1 MPREGGCRVRERE
14 RESPLSNG
22 FCKRQIHPLT
32 SQSVDKGYPIE
43 EEEEEEEEEKI
54 QASECKLRW

>member
-1 MPREGGCRVRERE
+1 
-14 RESPLSNG
+14 LSNG